1 GAIELTNGCPAW
13 VMPNADGAGYYR
25 FSMPGDA
32 LEALRERGISQLSV
46 REQMALADSIEAS
59 FAAGELA
66 YADALRALEPLA
78 ASRERAVA
86 RAPMQLIE
94 LAITHVLDDEGDARA
109 RRYAAR
115 LYQPHARRLGWRPR
129 ASEDPETLLLR
140 ADVLSFLANVA
151 EDAAVRREAARLG
164 RAYLGLG
171 RSGAIDDDAVA
182 PDLAEL
188 AVSVAIQEGGEAAFD
203 HALALLASSTDPN
216 VRTRLLRGLSTVA
229 DPALRAR
236 ALALVLDARLRT
248 NELFR
253 PLMGPLGDPEGAA
266 AVWAWLGE
274 HYDAVAERMGPG
286 LASYLPSAAGG

>member
-1 GAIELTNGCPAW
+1 
-13 VMPNADGAGYYR
+13 
-25 FSMPGDA
+25 
-32 LEALRERGISQLSV
+32 
-46 REQMALADSIEAS
+46 
-59 FAAGELA
+59 
-66 YADALRALEPLA
+66 
-78 ASRERAVA
+78 
-86 RAPMQLIE
+86 MQLIE

-266 AVWAWLGE
+266 AVWSWLGE

-286 LASYLPSAAGG
+286 FASYLPYAASGFCSAERATEARAFFEPRIAATQGGPRNLESAIESIELCAARVEHARTSAAAFFAR